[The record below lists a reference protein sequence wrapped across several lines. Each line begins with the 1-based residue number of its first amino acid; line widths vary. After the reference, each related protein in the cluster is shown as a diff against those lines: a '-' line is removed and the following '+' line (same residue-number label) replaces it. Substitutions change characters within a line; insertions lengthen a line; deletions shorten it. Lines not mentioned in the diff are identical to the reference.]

1 MALRIADLTKSYG
14 GKRILDRAGLSLAD
28 GEIAA
33 VQGRSGSGKTTLLL
47 CILGFVDPEEGRIDI
62 GGEDFTRLPIERRRI
77 AYVPQD
83 YGLFPHLTAG
93 ENVAFGL
100 AVRGA
105 DAVTRRK
112 RVGDLL
118 DAVDLPRAIA
128 ERRVDGLS
136 GGEKQ
141 RIALARA
148 LAIEPRLFLL
158 DEPLSAI
165 DAETKAKVA
174 AQLRALIKRTGV
186 PTVLV
191 THDAAEAGMLAD
203 AVWRLEGGKLARMA
217 A

>member
-1 MALRIADLTKSYG
+1 MSLRITGLTKTYG
-14 GKRILDRAGLSLAD
+14 DRRLLDRADFALAD

-47 CILGFVDPEEGRIDI
+47 CILGFVDPEEGTIEVD
-62 GGEDFTRLPIERRRI
+62 GEDVVGRPIERRRI

-83 YGLFPHLTAG
+83 YGLFPHLSAG

-100 AVRGA
+100 VIRGI
-105 DAVTRRK
+105 DATTRRK
-112 RVGDLL
+112 RVGELL
-118 DAVDLPRAIA
+118 DGVELPRAIA
-128 ERRVDGLS
+128 DRRVDGLS

-141 RIALARA
+141 RVALARA
-148 LAIEPRLFLL
+148 LAVEPRLFLL

-174 AQLRALIKRTGV
+174 AEIRAIIKRTGV

-191 THDAAEAGMLAD
+191 THDDAEAKMLAD
-203 AVWRLEGGKLARMA
+203 AVWRLDGGGLERTAG
-217 A
+217 